1 MKQGR
6 VYLYDQ
12 YVGMLTEDETGFTFA
27 YDANYLASKTA
38 EAVSLTLPLSEA
50 P

>member
-38 EAVSLTLPLSEA
+38 V
-50 P
+50 

>member
-38 EAVSLTLPLSEA
+38 EAVSLKIGRA
-50 P
+50 HV